1 MPYKVL
7 VTTGATYPFDA
18 LIELI
23 FTQRVLKKLSALAVT
38 DLRIQYGSTP
48 TSRVAYENC
57 VENCYT
63 VLQSTGINVTGFGIT
78 ENMASEIR
86 SSWLVISHAGT
97 PVSSCWYHWIYVNWV
112 FLGTGTILDT
122 LRSPSPKPRLIVV
135 PNPVLMHG
143 HQAEVAAALEDMN
156 CLLYSKSATEG
167 GIVSALDKLDRQ
179 FTELPQKHSLADLVN
194 YEAGVFR

>member
-1 MPYKVL
+1 MPHKVL

-23 FTQRVLKKLSALAVT
+23 FTERVLKKLSALAVT
-38 DLRIQYGSTP
+38 DLQIQYGSTP
-48 TSRVAYENC
+48 TSRVAYEKC

-97 PVSSCWYHWIYVNWV
+97 
-112 FLGTGTILDT
+112 GTILDT

-143 HQAEVAAALEDMN
+143 HQAEVAAALDDMN
-156 CLLYSKSATEG
+156 CLLYSKFATEES
-167 GIVSALDKLDRQ
+167 IVSALDKLDRQ

-194 YEAGVFR
+194 YEAGVIR

>member
-1 MPYKVL
+1 MPRKVL

-48 TSRVAYENC
+48 TSHIAYENC
-57 VENCYT
+57 VENCYA

-86 SSWLVISHAGT
+86 SSWLVMSHA
-97 PVSSCWYHWIYVNWV
+97 
-112 FLGTGTILDT
+112 GTGTILDT

-156 CLLYSKSATEG
+156 CLLYSKSATEES
-167 GIVSALDKLDRQ
+167 IVSALDKLDRQ

-194 YEAGVFR
+194 YEAGVFGNCDISEKHVT